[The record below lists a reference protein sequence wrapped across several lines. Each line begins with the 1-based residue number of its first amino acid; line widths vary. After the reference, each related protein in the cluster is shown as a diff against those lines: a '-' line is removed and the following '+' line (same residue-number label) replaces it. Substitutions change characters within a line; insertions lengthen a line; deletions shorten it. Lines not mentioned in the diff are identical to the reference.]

1 MFGTVK
7 VGESTYPRQ
16 VCLFPL
22 TIIHLVDGAR
32 DGRVEITHS
41 TICHARPKLYLRL
54 SQDDC
59 SVVMDSASE
68 LSSIL
73 VFICG
78 LKSLFGRRCRA
89 PPIRLKGHTATN
101 LLEVVIM
108 YLVEE
113 PSVSDHWDLPLMQD
127 FLEQWLGQSNLVS
140 LAYWQIA
147 CIKR

>member
-1 MFGTVK
+1 MAQEMAG
-7 VGESTYPRQ
+7 
-16 VCLFPL
+16 L
-22 TIIHLVDGAR
+22 
-32 DGRVEITHS
+32 
-41 TICHARPKLYLRL
+41 KLLIAILSPYLRL

-59 SVVMDSASE
+59 SVVVDSAGE

-78 LKSLFGRRCRA
+78 FKSLFGRRCRA
-89 PPIRLKGHTATN
+89 PPIRSKAYTATN

-108 YLVEE
+108 YFVEE

-140 LAYWQIA
+140 LACWQIA